1 MYRGD
6 FLYRICDYTM
16 VSSVDLKK
24 EVMSYG
30 VKMTGAQYEW
40 RETKGKGI
48 KVGIIDTGIDV
59 NHEDL
64 EYKNCINF
72 TNDDRE
78 DINDTAGHGTH
89 VAGIVGARMN
99 GKGVV
104 GVAPE
109 CDLYIAKAFDG
120 QGRGDK
126 KGVIKSLEWMLANEV
141 DIINMS
147 FSSSE
152 RSDEEEAIVKKCLEN
167 NIFMVAAAGNRGERK
182 VTYPGRYKGVVAV
195 SSVDINKIKSDFSS
209 YGNEIDLAAA
219 GVDILS
225 TYKNNSYA
233 VLSGTSMAAPL
244 ISGAAALIQAKA
256 VKRFKRKLTPG
267 ELEVVMGIYA
277 DNTDAGRKSKC
288 CGCGIFSFGRI
299 NS

>member
-1 MYRGD
+1 MYR
-6 FLYRICDYTM
+6 ISDYTM
-16 VSSVDLKK
+16 VSSVRLKK
-24 EVMSYG
+24 EVISYG

-40 RETKGKGI
+40 NETKGKGI
-48 KVGIIDTGIDV
+48 KVGIIDTGVDI

-64 EYKNCINF
+64 NIAGYANF
-72 TNDDRE
+72 TSDDKE
-78 DINDTAGHGTH
+78 DVCDLSGHGTH

-99 GKGVV
+99 GLGVI

-109 CDLYIAKAFDG
+109 CELYIAKAFDG
-120 QGRGDK
+120 QGKGDK
-126 KGVIKSLEWMLANEV
+126 TSIIKSLKWMLENEV

-147 FSSSE
+147 FSSVE
-152 RSDEEEAIVKKCLEN
+152 GCEEEEKTVLKCLEK

-182 VTYPGRYKGVVAV
+182 VTYPGKYKGVVAV
-195 SSVDINKIKSDFSS
+195 SSVDINRVKSDFSS

-256 VKRFKRKLTPG
+256 LKRFKRKLTPK
-267 ELEVVMGIYA
+267 ELEIVMGIYA
-277 DNTDAGRKSKC
+277 DNTEAGRKSKC

-299 NS
+299 N

>member
-1 MYRGD
+1 
-6 FLYRICDYTM
+6 M
-16 VSSVDLKK
+16 VSTVDIKK

-48 KVGIIDTGIDV
+48 KVGIVDTGIDI
-59 NHEDL
+59 NHEDI
-64 EYKNCINF
+64 EVKSFINF
-72 TNDDRE
+72 TNDNRE
-78 DINDTAGHGTH
+78 DVEDEAGHGTH

-109 CDLYIAKAFDG
+109 CELYIAKAFDG

-126 KGVIKSLEWMLANEV
+126 KSVVKSLEWMLMNEV

-147 FSSSE
+147 FSSSQGC
-152 RSDEEEAIVKKCLEN
+152 EEEAEVIKKCIEK

-182 VTYPGRYKGVVAV
+182 VTYPGKYKGVVAV
-195 SSVDINKIKSDFSS
+195 SSVDINKIKSEFSS

-244 ISGAAALIQAKA
+244 ISGAAALLQSKA
-256 VKRFKRKLTPG
+256 LKRFKRKLTPK

-277 DNTDAGRKSKC
+277 DNTEAGRKSKC

-299 NS
+299 N

>member
-1 MYRGD
+1 MH
-6 FLYRICDYTM
+6 RICDYTM
-16 VSSVDLKK
+16 VSSVSLKS
-24 EVMSYG
+24 EVVSYG
-30 VKMTGAQYEW
+30 IKMTGAQYEW
-40 RETKGKGI
+40 KETKGRGI
-48 KVGIIDTGIDV
+48 KVGIIDTGIDL
-59 NHEDL
+59 NHKDL
-64 EYKNCINF
+64 EIKKFINF
-72 TNDDRE
+72 TNE
-78 DINDTAGHGTH
+78 DKNEICDEAGHGTH

-99 GKGVV
+99 GFGVV

-109 CDLYIAKAFDG
+109 CDIYIAKAFDG
-120 QGRGDK
+120 QGRGEK
-126 KGVIKSLEWMLANEV
+126 KNVVKSMKWMIENQV

-147 FSSSE
+147 YSSTE
-152 RSDEEEAIVKKCLEN
+152 GDIEEEKMVQLCIEN
-167 NIFMVAAAGNRGERK
+167 NIFMVAAAGNRGERR
-182 VTYPGRYKGVVAV
+182 VSYPGRYDGVVAV

-244 ISGAAALIQAKA
+244 ISGAAALIQSKA
-256 VKRFKRKLTPG
+256 IKRFNRKLNPK

-277 DNTDAGRKSKC
+277 DNTEIGRKSKC

-299 NS
+299 N